1 VARDVRTREA
11 VGASRG
17 GAKAM
22 EWTKPA
28 FVEVSMD
35 TEIGRYQED
44 DGDRI

>member
-1 VARDVRTREA
+1 
-11 VGASRG
+11 
-17 GAKAM
+17 M